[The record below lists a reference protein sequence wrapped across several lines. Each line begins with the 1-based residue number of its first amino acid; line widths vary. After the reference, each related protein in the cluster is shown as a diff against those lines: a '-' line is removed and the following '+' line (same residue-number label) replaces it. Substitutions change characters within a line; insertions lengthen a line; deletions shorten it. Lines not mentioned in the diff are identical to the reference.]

1 MKDYKVYCYIFP
13 SGKRY
18 IGQTK
23 TSLAVRAGPDGSN
36 YSGCIRFWNAI
47 QKYGWH
53 NLKSKILA
61 DNLTK
66 EEADILEVKFI
77 DFYDTTN
84 PDFGYNM
91 KLGGH
96 HSPPANGGYWAGK
109 TLTEQHKENIRKSGI
124 GRKHSEESKA
134 KMRAKAGH
142 PQSEETKKKLSDMNK
157 GVYHPPADPE
167 AARRHKS
174 EATKK
179 VWERRK
185 ALDKSTRKSLIGGR
199 VRNNKSTEA

>member
-53 NLKSKILA
+53 NLKSEILA
-61 DNLTK
+61 DNL
-66 EEADILEVKFI
+66 
-77 DFYDTTN
+77 
-84 PDFGYNM
+84 
-91 KLGGH
+91 
-96 HSPPANGGYWAGK
+96 
-109 TLTEQHKENIRKSGI
+109 
-124 GRKHSEESKA
+124 
-134 KMRAKAGH
+134 
-142 PQSEETKKKLSDMNK
+142 
-157 GVYHPPADPE
+157 
-167 AARRHKS
+167 
-174 EATKK
+174 TKK

-185 ALDKSTRKSLIGGR
+185 ALDKSTRKSLIGGS